1 MLYRAYDVKSLLHS
15 GAANALGLR
24 MGMCKYGYLGGFC
37 DGAHASTAACAHS
50 RQILRRRLRPIVSMA
65 VERGAR

>member
-37 DGAHASTAACAHS
+37 DGAHASTATCAHS
-50 RQILRRRLRPIVSMA
+50 PATLSQLCAEDRTE
-65 VERGAR
+65 ERDAR

>member
-37 DGAHASTAACAHS
+37 DGAHASTATCAHS
-50 RQILRRRLRPIVSMA
+50 ARHFHSFVLRIA
-65 VERGAR
+65 VYRDGR

>member
-37 DGAHASTAACAHS
+37 DGAHASTATCAVPQHFHS
-50 RQILRRRLRPIVSMA
+50 FVQKRGTL
-65 VERGAR
+65 VEEC